1 MKKKQ
6 RGLGKV
12 QLKERRKTD
21 KKILNYIRKNPGAY
35 NKNIIRGTKINP
47 NSVGKSILRL
57 KKEKK
62 IIPINNTKYFKKIKV
77 PKNSIGYI
85 INYKNEG
92 NEYLKHLKNEQNE
105 IKSAL
110 MNLHDM
116 DFKLVKPYVQ
126 KLSKTLLVDIE
137 KNDALTFNTMKKYL
151 KINYINSSMIG
162 FFIANLFEE
171 MERKKGELPYGPL
184 FYYDMLPKKL
194 CLINIPHLDYL
205 VEFINHNFPDQ
216 IDFNELKE
224 EKFPYFNSSTKK
236 LIYGNLGY
244 MLEKRG
250 YKKVSS

>member
-6 RGLGKV
+6 RGLGEV

-21 KKILNYIRKNPGAY
+21 KKILNYIKKNPGAY

-62 IIPINNTKYFKKIKV
+62 ILPINNTEYFKEIRV
-77 PKNSIGYI
+77 QKNSIGYI
-85 INYKNEG
+85 INFKNEA
-92 NEYLKHLKNEQNE
+92 NEYLKHLKNQENK
-105 IKSAL
+105 IKSVL
-110 MNLHDM
+110 VNLHDM
-116 DFKLVKPYVQ
+116 HFKLYKPIVQ
-126 KLSKTLLVDIE
+126 KLSKSLLVNIE
-137 KNDALTFNTMKKYL
+137 KNDGPTFNKMKKYL

-162 FFIANLFEE
+162 FFIAKLFEE
-171 MERKKGELPYGPL
+171 MERKEGELPYGPL
-184 FYYDMLPKKL
+184 LYYDMLPKKL
-194 CLINIPHLDYL
+194 CLINIPYLDYL

-216 IDFNELKE
+216 IVFNELKE

-236 LIYGNLGY
+236 LISGNLGY
-244 MLEKRG
+244 ILEKRG